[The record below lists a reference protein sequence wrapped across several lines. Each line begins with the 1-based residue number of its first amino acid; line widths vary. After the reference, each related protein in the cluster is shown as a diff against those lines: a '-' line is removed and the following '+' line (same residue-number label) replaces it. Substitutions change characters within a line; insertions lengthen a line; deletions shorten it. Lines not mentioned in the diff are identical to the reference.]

1 MARNFN
7 LDVGYDT
14 IEPIRGENMKF
25 YKVFKL
31 KNGEELIVEN
41 AKADDAKEL
50 TDVWNCVI
58 RETKYLSRGDRDGY
72 FNVEDT
78 LESIEDYLDS
88 EKVVMLVAR
97 YKNKIVGD
105 CHLDACLFKQRMN
118 HRCDIGISI
127 LKDYW
132 GLGIGGRMM
141 SCLVEIAENEGFEQ
155 IELNVAENN
164 KRAIDLYKAFGFSET
179 GKILNAFKYSDG
191 TYDNYVGMIKFLKEQ
206 KIVSSR

>member
-1 MARNFN
+1 
-7 LDVGYDT
+7 
-14 IEPIRGENMKF
+14 MKF

-31 KNGEELIVEN
+31 KNGEELIIEN
-41 AKADDAKEL
+41 AKVEDAEEL
-50 TDVWNCVI
+50 TNVWNSVI

-78 LESIEDYLDS
+78 LENIKDYLDS

-97 YKNKIVGD
+97 YKNQIIGD
-105 CHLDACLFKQRMN
+105 SHLDACLFKQRMN

-127 LKDYW
+127 LKEYW

-141 SCLVEIAENEGFEQ
+141 LCLVEIASNEGFEQ

-164 KRAIDLYKAFGFSET
+164 RRAIELYKAFGFIEM
-179 GKILNAFKYSDG
+179 GRILNAFKYSDG
-191 TYDNYVGMIKFLKEQ
+191 TYDNYVGMVKFLKEQ
-206 KIVSSR
+206 ENVVKR